1 MLFDPKA
8 LPVYS
13 SPAVS
18 VNEYDPRQ
26 REASAKDFTGWR
38 SQMKLVR
45 SAATHQVRRMRR
57 RPLLY
62 AGAAVTALALALTG
76 CGASGSSPST
86 SSSATARSGGTFTI
100 LANSAFGV
108 ADPAQNY
115 TLEEWQLLINTH
127 DGLTQFA
134 RVAGVPGT
142 KIVPDLATSIP
153 TPTNGGK
160 TYVFHI
166 RRGIKFSNGQTL
178 TPSAFV
184 TTFERQFTVPG
195 PTSFY
200 SGIVGASACSTKGCN
215 LSKGVV
221 ANDSAYTLTINL
233 TAPDAELMDQLAL
246 PFAYAVPTNTP
257 LKLTGNNV
265 PPGTGPYMWK
275 SYNPNTE
282 AVLVRNPYF
291 HVWNKEAQPA
301 GYPNE
306 IIEKYGLQV
315 SNEVTEVENGE
326 ANEVFDGDQIP
337 SDQLTQLNSAKYAGQ
352 VHVNTLTADWY
363 MALNTKQ
370 PPFNNVKARQ
380 AINYAANRSAYVKIA
395 GGPSLAVPACQILP
409 PNFPS
414 YKPYCPFTTGAQTVW
429 SGPNLA
435 KAKALVKAS
444 GTAGEHVI
452 VDGTNDQVGTALVQ
466 QMISDLDSIGYKATP
481 QLLSASIQYPYVQNS
496 TNSTKWNVGWSA
508 WYQDYP
514 APADFLNVLLG
525 CGSIHPNSDA
535 SPNIAAFCDPSIQ
548 AQINKAEAEE
558 ATNPSAA
565 AALWTQ
571 IDHEDTL
578 QAPWVDLYNPK
589 QIDFLSKNVHGYE
602 WNPQWYILID
612 QLWLS

>member
-1 MLFDPKA
+1 M
-8 LPVYS
+8 
-13 SPAVS
+13 
-18 VNEYDPRQ
+18 R
-26 REASAKDFTGWR
+26 
-38 SQMKLVR
+38 LVR
-45 SAATHQVRRMRR
+45 SAATHQGRMRR
-57 RPLLY
+57 HPLLY
-62 AGAAVTALALALTG
+62 AGAAVAAVAMALAG
-76 CGASGSSPST
+76 CGANSSSPST
-86 SSSATARSGGTFTI
+86 STSAKGHSGGTFTI
-100 LANSAFGV
+100 LANSSFGV

-115 TLEEWQLLINTH
+115 TLQEWQLLIDTG
-127 DGLTQFA
+127 DGLTAFA
-134 RVAGVPGT
+134 KVGGVPGT
-142 KIVPDLATSIP
+142 KVVPDLATSIP
-153 TPTNGGK
+153 LPTNGGK

-166 RRGIKFSNGQTL
+166 RHGIKFSNGQTL
-178 TPSAFV
+178 KPSDFV

-233 TAPDAELMDQLAL
+233 TAPDPEIMDQLTL
-246 PFAYAVPTNTP
+246 PFAYAVPASTS

-291 HVWNKEAQPA
+291 HVWSKLAQPA

-315 SNEVTEVENGE
+315 SDEVTEVENNE

-337 SDQLTQLNSAKYAGQ
+337 SDQLSQLNSAKYAGQ

-363 MALNTKQ
+363 FALNTRTA
-370 PPFNNVKARQ
+370 PFNNLQARQ
-380 AINYAANRSAYVKIA
+380 AINYAANRTAYVKIA

-414 YKPYCPFTTGAQTVW
+414 YKAYCPYTTGKQTVW
-429 SGPNLA
+429 SGPNVA

-444 GTAGEHVI
+444 GTLGDKVV
-452 VDGTNDQVGTALVQ
+452 VDGTNDQVGTALAE
-466 QMISDLDSIGYKATP
+466 QMVSDLDSIGYKATT
-481 QLLSASIQYPYVQNS
+481 QLLSTGAQYPFVQNS
-496 TNSTKWNVGWSA
+496 TNSAKWNVGWSA

-525 CGSIHPNSDA
+525 CNTIHPNSDA
-535 SPNIAAFCDPSIQ
+535 SPNIAAYCDKSTQ
-548 AQINKAEAEE
+548 AQINKAESEE
-558 ATNPSAA
+558 ASDPSAA

-571 IDHEDTL
+571 IDHEDTNA
-578 QAPWVDLYNPK
+578 APWVDLYNPK
-589 QIDFLSKNVHGYE
+589 QIDFLSKDVHGYE

-612 QLWLS
+612 QLWLSS

>member
-1 MLFDPKA
+1 MRQIWSKSGRRGGKA
-8 LPVYS
+8 KLGGLVGL
-13 SPAVS
+13 S
-18 VNEYDPRQ
+18 VI
-26 REASAKDFTGWR
+26 
-38 SQMKLVR
+38 
-45 SAATHQVRRMRR
+45 
-57 RPLLY
+57 
-62 AGAAVTALALALTG
+62 ALAAAG
-76 CGASGSSPST
+76 CGTSTSPST
-86 SSSATARSGGTFTI
+86 SSTSSTTPHSGGTFTI

-115 TLEEWQLLINTH
+115 TLEEWQLLIDTH
-127 DGLTQFA
+127 NGLTGFA
-134 RVAGVPGT
+134 EVGGVPGT
-142 KIVPDLATSIP
+142 KIVPDLATAIP

-166 RRGIKFSNGQTL
+166 RRGIKFSNGQVL
-178 TPSAFV
+178 KPSDFV

-195 PTSFY
+195 PTAFY
-200 SGIVGASACSTKGCN
+200 NGIVGASACSTKGCD
-215 LSKGVV
+215 LSKGVI

-233 TAPDAELMDQLAL
+233 TAPDPEIMDQLAL
-246 PFAYAVPTNTP
+246 PFAYAVPADTP
-257 LKLTGNNV
+257 LTLTGNNV

-291 HVWNKEAQPA
+291 HVWSAVAEPN

-315 SNEVTEVENGE
+315 SDEVTEVENGE

-337 SDQLTQLNSAKYAGQ
+337 ADDLSTLNSPTYSSQ

-363 MALNTKQ
+363 MALNTTR
-370 PPFNNVKARQ
+370 PPFNNLDARQ
-380 AINYAANRSAYVKIA
+380 AINYAANRTAYVKIA
-395 GGPSLAVPACQILP
+395 GGSSLAVPACQILP

-429 SGPNLA
+429 SAPDLA
-435 KAKALVKAS
+435 KAKALVAAS
-444 GTAGEHVI
+444 GTAGDTVV
-452 VDGTNDQVGTALVQ
+452 VDGTNDQVGTALAE
-466 QMISDLDSIGYKATP
+466 QMVSDLDSIGYKAST
-481 QLLSASIQYPYVQNS
+481 QLLSATNQYPYVQDSANAG
-496 TNSTKWNVGWSA
+496 TWNVAWSA

-525 CGSIHPNSDA
+525 CGSIHANSDA
-535 SPNIAAFCDPSIQ
+535 SPNIAEYCDPATQ
-548 AQINKAEAEE
+548 KQINQAESEE
-558 ATNPSAA
+558 ATDPTAA
-565 AALWTQ
+565 AALWTT

-612 QLWLS
+612 QLWLSS